1 MRAKSRDLAI
11 KLRKQ
16 GYTYSEILK
25 KVPIAKSTLSSWL
38 SSIGLTTKQT
48 QRLTEKKLAGAKRG
62 GLARRNQ
69 RLLIIQQTK
78 ERARSE
84 IWKITEKD
92 LSLIGVML
100 YWAEG
105 SKYKDYRP
113 SEGVTFSN
121 SDPNMIR
128 IFLKW
133 LINILKIPKE
143 GIRTEIYLHESHKS
157 VADEVRQYWSRITGF
172 PIGKFDRIYFK
183 RNKIRTRRRNKGQN
197 YHGLLRIRVLKSINL
212 NREIAGWIEGVCIQC
227 GVV

>member
-1 MRAKSRDLAI
+1 MMAKSRELATR
-11 KLRKQ
+11 LRGQ

-25 KVPIAKSTLSSWL
+25 RVPVAKSTLSSWL
-38 SSIGLTTKQT
+38 SSVGLTVKQA

-69 RLLIIQQTK
+69 RLLIVQQIK

-92 LSLIGVML
+92 LSLIGTVL

-121 SDPNMIR
+121 SDPKMIR
-128 IFLKW
+128 VFLKW
-133 LINILKIPKE
+133 LINILKIHKE
-143 GIRTEIYLHESHKS
+143 DIRTEIYLHESHKS
-157 VADEVRQYWSRITGF
+157 VADETRQYWSRVTGF

-183 RNKIRTRRRNKGQN
+183 RNKIRTRRRNKGQD

-212 NREIAGWIEGVCIQC
+212 NRKIAGWIEGICIQC